1 MSNIIIIC
9 YYFMYKD
16 DSLYSLSFTLM
27 KKWMEDSINLTQK
40 KPLLLEKEAWLIV
53 YMKIIT
59 QRTAAKTKR

>member
-1 MSNIIIIC
+1 
-9 YYFMYKD
+9 MYKD

>member
-16 DSLYSLSFTLM
+16 DSLYSLPFTLM

-40 KPLLLEKEAWLIV
+40 KPLLLEEEAWLIV